1 MTNKNNKISGNES
14 KVVYMGKD
22 VFDIND
28 VYVYC
33 IFKFVKSS
41 SSRVSFNAITFL
53 SNRVPNLTKLSAANK
68 TVIVVSLFPQYFS
81 HPYDVKDDGK
91 IIFINL
97 FKFISDIN
105 NVFTPNYHNLYNDQV
120 LYIFHGF
127 PWSQI
132 IHMFKIC
139 RVDISG
145 VKIPVKHTVNSLQIK
160 LFSYL
165 TLVFGSLEEAKK
177 HLIEGTH
184 FATFWGSAK
193 LERPVYKT
201 QSSNWEQFLAISKQ
215 FSFLISKY
223 LKVKDIYFNCI
234 FNNHKWEGIN
244 SEIEM
249 LIKKKES
256 LLSDKNSYIKPKA
269 HISSLLN
276 ETSIVY
282 NSLASEPKQKQQKVV
297 RAKKQEKFKQ
307 HSNTP
312 TSHVRGVR
320 EGAKDISYQSKDTPE
335 VVMLQ
340 EIETNINKLT
350 HEKESLSSV
359 LYDLTVEHENNSGDF
374 FSWLDNDYKYKI
386 DSVLWEL
393 KSAIYNT
400 IASIEE
406 DFNRDRNTLY
416 LLYQSRSRS
425 RSRSRS
431 SSTKEK

>member
-1 MTNKNNKISGNES
+1 MTNNNNKISGNES

-22 VFDIND
+22 VFDIHD

-53 SNRVPNLTKLSAANK
+53 SNRVPNLIKLSAANK
-68 TVIVVSLFPQYFS
+68 TVIVVSLFPHYFS

-97 FKFISDIN
+97 FQFISDIN
-105 NVFTPNYHNLYNDQV
+105 NVFTPDYHNLYNDQV

-139 RVDISG
+139 HVDISG

-165 TLVFGSLEEAKK
+165 TLVFGTLEEAKR

-184 FATFWGSAK
+184 FATFWGSTK
-193 LERPVYKT
+193 WDRPVYKAK
-201 QSSNWEQFLAISKQ
+201 SSNWEQFLAISIQ
-215 FSFLISKY
+215 FYFLISNY

-256 LLSDKNSYIKPKA
+256 LLSDKNSYIKSKA
-269 HISSLLN
+269 QISSLLN
-276 ETSIVY
+276 ETSRVY
-282 NSLASEPKQKQQKVV
+282 NSLAYESKQKQKKVV
-297 RAKKQEKFKQ
+297 RAKKQDKFKQ

-312 TSHVRGVR
+312 PVSALRG
-320 EGAKDISYQSKDTPE
+320 EGAKDISYHSKNTPE

-350 HEKESLSSV
+350 SEKESLSSV

-386 DSVLWEL
+386 DSVLRGL
-393 KSAIYNT
+393 KSDIYNI

-406 DFNRDRNTLY
+406 DFNIDRKTLY
-416 LLYQSRSRS
+416 LLSQSRNRSRS

-431 SSTKEK
+431 TRVK